1 MKKSRIALAFIASAS
16 LIVAACG
23 SDDGET
29 ATTEAPATSEAPGSS
44 EAPSTEAPAEE
55 LTASDIGITAETIK
69 IGVAISD
76 LEAIRAMGISIPETL
91 TTDHLFDR
99 WNVFF
104 EKWNADGGING
115 RMVEPVRLVWNPL
128 DPSTFDTL
136 CSAATVDDEL
146 FMVVNGTGLSSTARK
161 CLLDAGTPI
170 MYGDVMGR
178 A

>member
-76 LEAIRAMGISIPETL
+76 L
-91 TTDHLFDR
+91 
-99 WNVFF
+99 
-104 EKWNADGGING
+104 
-115 RMVEPVRLVWNPL
+115 
-128 DPSTFDTL
+128 
-136 CSAATVDDEL
+136 
-146 FMVVNGTGLSSTARK
+146 
-161 CLLDAGTPI
+161 
-170 MYGDVMGR
+170 
-178 A
+178 